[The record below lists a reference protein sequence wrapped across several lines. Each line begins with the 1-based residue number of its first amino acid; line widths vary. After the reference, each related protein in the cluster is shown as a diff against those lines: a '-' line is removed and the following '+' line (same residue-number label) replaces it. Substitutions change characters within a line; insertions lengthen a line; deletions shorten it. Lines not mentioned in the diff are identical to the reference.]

1 MVTAEHPPMLGNL
14 PFYRSRGS
22 PGLPDSRRAKK
33 AAKYDVCFY
42 EFFDRAHNVRQ
53 EESPVAMPETTR
65 QVAGHGIIASVAP
78 LTMAPTAWRVST
90 LSREA

>member
-53 EESPVAMPETTR
+53 EDLRSPRPKPRGKSRAM
-65 QVAGHGIIASVAP
+65 G
-78 LTMAPTAWRVST
+78 
-90 LSREA
+90 LSLL